1 MQNGSKKILDAEI
14 IKKDSKIKSKIKELL
29 EGFFYT
35 FYLILKNPLDN
46 LWWECIS
53 LLIQYLQLIT
63 FVFDEAVSFYYLIYS
78 FGVFGIEIII

>member
-1 MQNGSKKILDAEI
+1 MQNESKKILDAEI

-35 FYLILKNPLDN
+35 FYFILKNPLDN

-63 FVFDEAVSFYYLIYS
+63 FAFDEAVSFYYLIYS